1 MFKLIIILIGV
12 DHVKTWQILLI
23 EAFTN
28 CFVIPKQWSQ
38 RNRQL
43 VLTYAILMWV
53 TLIAGIS
60 YLMHDILTP
69 DWPQIHLLTWS
80 LLLGPLV
87 TQWVVNRI
95 LKSHHIGDRVDI
107 QTTTEYHYWQQR
119 IRRRLYVDLGLDLSL
134 GLLVILSIQ
143 FSDKATSAGLFGSII
158 GFTIGVT
165 VGLITRHHRL
175 SGHLY
180 DHRPST
186 T

>member
-1 MFKLIIILIGV
+1 MFELIIILIGV

-23 EAFTN
+23 ESCTN

-60 YLMHDILTP
+60 YLMQDILAP
-69 DWPQIHLLTWS
+69 AWPQIHLLTWS

-87 TQWVVNRI
+87 IQWVVNRM
-95 LKSHHIGDRVDI
+95 LKSRHIGDRVDI

-119 IRRRLYVDLGLDLSL
+119 IRRRLYVDLSLGLSL

-143 FSDKATSAGLFGSII
+143 FSGNATSASLFGSLI
-158 GFTIGVT
+158 GFTSGAT
-165 VGLITRHHRL
+165 VGLIARHHRL

-180 DHRPST
+180 DHRPSMS
-186 T
+186 